1 MGVFLLMMFF
11 GIMAMLAYANDPT
24 SYDTSAKLAYLAFF
38 DLILPLGAGWHVVT
52 LIVVTALAASSM
64 DTLQTGIASIFSS
77 DLMRPGFPDKYTL
90 LLSRVFLIVINIPAV
105 IMASKRYNVIM
116 LFLVADL
123 VCGTAVLPVFLGL
136 ITEDKHW
143 LLPAPTELGA
153 FLGIWSGIG
162 AVLVNG
168 KVIGF
173 KSATNSIT
181 GETIATGPFSYF
193 WLTNDPNCAVCGV
206 ETMVTFIIVP
216 LVAGFFTLFFSK
228 LDILI
233 RGERARQPLLKMAQ
247 PAAKADNYDLT
258 DKAEE
263 KDPAAGEPAAAKDEG
278 DGTGKDNE
286 EVGVEQAK
294 EEEEA
299 VEQAKEE
306 GEEEAPKAQEE
317 GSSVSAGAVPVD
329 SPA

>member
-1 MGVFLLMMFF
+1 M
-11 GIMAMLAYANDPT
+11 
-24 SYDTSAKLAYLAFF
+24 
-38 DLILPLGAGWHVVT
+38 
-52 LIVVTALAASSM
+52 
-64 DTLQTGIASIFSS
+64 
-77 DLMRPGFPDKYTL
+77 
-90 LLSRVFLIVINIPAV
+90 
-105 IMASKRYNVIM
+105 
-116 LFLVADL
+116 
-123 VCGTAVLPVFLGL
+123 
-136 ITEDKHW
+136 
-143 LLPAPTELGA
+143 
-153 FLGIWSGIG
+153 
-162 AVLVNG
+162 
-168 KVIGF
+168 
-173 KSATNSIT
+173 
-181 GETIATGPFSYF
+181 
-193 WLTNDPNCAVCGV
+193 
-206 ETMVTFIIVP
+206 P